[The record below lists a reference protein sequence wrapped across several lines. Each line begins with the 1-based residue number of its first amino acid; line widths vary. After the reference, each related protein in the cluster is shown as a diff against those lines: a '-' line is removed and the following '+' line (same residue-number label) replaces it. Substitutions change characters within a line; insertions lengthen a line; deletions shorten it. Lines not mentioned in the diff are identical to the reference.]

1 MSARSIINHDDSVPG
16 GADTKKKDNKDTHL
30 RWPPLTKTLLVK
42 GDEVITFPFLE
53 DENLKDLYLVRSLL
67 AERPY
72 KAGYGGTA
80 KAWEDV
86 AVQLRDVKHPE
97 SGDLL
102 YGPKTLKAKTL
113 KDRFMLYMAFVQ
125 KQDRKALRR
134 TGTDDDP
141 VPTEIMSALEDLYSD
156 WKSHCATGESKSQAV
171 AAQKKKDRDAAEAVR
186 QASLGNL
193 TAMYGADELSDDLDS
208 DCPVPKETPTSNR
221 RLSYGLKPM
230 TASSSV
236 ASSRSR
242 SPVFSGQHNE
252 ALQDLL
258 SRSQEREEARA
269 RSKRARLELEK
280 TKEERESRRLQIEEE
295 RLHLEERRLELDRAE
310 RKASIQ
316 LMQALAESLLS
327 EKNKNN
333 STQS

>member
-16 GADTKKKDNKDTHL
+16 GADTKKKNNKDTRL

-113 KDRFMLYMAFVQ
+113 KDRFMLYMEFVQ
-125 KQDRKALRR
+125 KQDREALRR

-156 WKSHCATGESKSQAV
+156 WKSHCATGESNSQAV
-171 AAQKKKDRDAAEAVR
+171 AAQKKRTTMLRKHHLAISRPCMVPMSSATTLIPTVL
-186 QASLGNL
+186 SLKKL
-193 TAMYGADELSDDLDS
+193 QLRIDDYRM
-208 DCPVPKETPTSNR
+208 V
-221 RLSYGLKPM
+221 
-230 TASSSV
+230 
-236 ASSRSR
+236 
-242 SPVFSGQHNE
+242 
-252 ALQDLL
+252 
-258 SRSQEREEARA
+258 
-269 RSKRARLELEK
+269 
-280 TKEERESRRLQIEEE
+280 
-295 RLHLEERRLELDRAE
+295 
-310 RKASIQ
+310 
-316 LMQALAESLLS
+316 
-327 EKNKNN
+327 
-333 STQS
+333 